1 VRREGRLQKAG
12 TTTASLPLLRIFRE
26 PIEVVGGAVNGGQYE
41 KFGDFIAVKAFDFG
55 FQGGKLLFDGFD
67 QEKLFAGRFDLPFP
81 TINGLNGAEDN
92 RGAGREAL
100 ADDSVRDVA
109 SFDKIRARNQR
120 DANRLSRRHDVLP
133 EGCGNERSGLQVT
146 SFNV

>member
-1 VRREGRLQKAG
+1 MCDERA
-12 TTTASLPLLRIFRE
+12 TLPLLRIFQE
-26 PIEVVGGAVNGGQYE
+26 PIEVIGGTVNGGQHE

-55 FQGGKLLFDGFD
+55 FQSGKLLFDGFD

-81 TINGLNGAEDN
+81 TINRLGRAENN

-100 ADDSVRDVA
+100 ANDSVRDVA
-109 SFDKIRARNQR
+109 SFDKIGARNQR
-120 DANRLSRRHDVLP
+120 DANGLSGRHDVLP

-146 SFNV
+146 SFNVSVPGVTN